1 MFCFSRLVTQNRHTW
16 VLPPDLTQVVKDETD
31 PNIGIIRKL
40 SDDEKKSYENEMK
53 NNENKN
59 DNNNSNG
66 KGKGK
71 KRKNKRVLRTV
82 AGVDISPAKS
92 YSYEEDKAV
101 ASLVI
106 CEYPS
111 MKILHNEMELVK
123 LTQPYIAGFLA
134 FREVSH
140 LVKLIN
146 NVKKNKP
153 ELVPD
158 VIIVDGN
165 GILQFSPL

>member
-1 MFCFSRLVTQNRHTW
+1 MSNE
-16 VLPPDLTQVVKDETD
+16 ET
-31 PNIGIIRKL
+31 
-40 SDDEKKSYENEMK
+40 KSSENERK
-53 NNENKN
+53 NNNHENDSKKNN
-59 DNNNSNG
+59 DNNQGKGKGNG

-71 KRKNKRVLRTV
+71 GKPKNKRVLRIV

-92 YSYEEDKAV
+92 YTFDPDKAV

-111 MKILHNEMELVK
+111 MRILHNEKELVR

-140 LVKLIN
+140 LVRLID

-153 ELVPD
+153 QIIPD

-165 GILQFSPL
+165 GILQFSLIF